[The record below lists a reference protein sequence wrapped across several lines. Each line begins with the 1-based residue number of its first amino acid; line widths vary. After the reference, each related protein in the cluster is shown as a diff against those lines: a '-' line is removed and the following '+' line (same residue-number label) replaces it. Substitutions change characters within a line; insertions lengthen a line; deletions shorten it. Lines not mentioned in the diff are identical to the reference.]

1 MCKLNALLLA
11 CISSVCALT
20 AQAQSISVSIAPTKA
35 SLLVGAQQEFTATVA
50 NDVANRGVTWTV
62 APASG
67 TLCTGTACGIM
78 SATSTASGAPTTYE
92 APSAVPTGGA
102 IIVTATSVTD
112 PTKSASSTV
121 TITSGVNN
129 TGLNGDYAFTFT
141 GVNTSGSF
149 AFAGVGRFTAD
160 GAGNVTK
167 GEVDV
172 NASQYPGP
180 VVVQE
185 SLTGTYAIGAD
196 NRGVMNWDIPAG
208 GSSGGTQRFA
218 KITFAL
224 MADGSAVFSVFDTL
238 GGRTELASG
247 TMEKADTTVNSVAK
261 ITGDYAFGVA
271 GVDHSNNRVA
281 FAGRLTADG
290 AGNFSNVAADIN
302 ASGSNSSAIVTLA
315 TYSISDS
322 STGRGS
328 INMTA
333 LLGVVPTSF
342 NFVFYVVNS
351 GKIFAMETHPYTV
364 SAPLLNGVMLQQQTP
379 AGGFSN
385 ASLNGGM
392 VIYLTGR
399 SVCGS
404 GTGPPSNVLVGLLTA
419 DNNGALTLTYDQNC
433 GGTPNFSS
441 NQFGTYGVAGNGRS
455 SITVGTAAWVAYL
468 VSPNQAFL
476 LGTDSSA
483 LLGFGEPQAAGA
495 LGNNAVMGTYAGF
508 TTSIAT
514 FSAGTFSGEFTADGA
529 SPTGNVT
536 GIEDIGNLSGPNS
549 GVAFNATYS
558 LSASPTNGQ
567 GTMTVTSGSVG
578 SAVVYV
584 ISTSKF
590 VAVSLRDP
598 NPAVLIFQQSSPPP
612 PSPPAAPAITTSTL
626 ASGTV
631 GVAYNSA
638 LTATGGTTPYSWSIA
653 SGTLPTVLTLSSA
666 GVISGTPS

>member
-1 MCKLNALLLA
+1 MRKLNTVLLIA
-11 CISSVCALT
+11 CISSIFAPT
-20 AQAQSISVSIAPTKA
+20 AQAQSISVSIVPTKA
-35 SLLVGAQQEFTATVA
+35 SLLVTAQQEFTATVA
-50 NDVANRGVTWTV
+50 NDVVNSGVTWTV
-62 APASG
+62 VAASG
-67 TLCTGTACGIM
+67 TLCTGTACGAV

-102 IIVTATSVTD
+102 ILVTATSVTD
-112 PTKSASSTV
+112 PTKSASATV

-129 TGLNGDYAFTFT
+129 AGLNGDYAFTFT

-224 MADGSAVFSVFDTL
+224 MADGSAVLSVFDTL

-364 SAPLLNGVMLQQQTP
+364 SAPLLNGVLLQQQTP

-404 GTGPPSNVLVGLLTA
+404 ATGPAPNALAGLFTA
-419 DNNGALTLTYDQNC
+419 DGKGAFTRTYDQNC
-433 GGTPNFSS
+433 GGTS
-441 NQFGTYGVAGNGRS
+441 NSISDQPGIYSVVGNGRTC
-455 SITVGTAAWVAYL
+455 ITTPTTDTVAY
-468 VSPNQAFL
+468 VVNSNQAFI
-476 LGTDSSA
+476 LGTDSSV
-483 LLGFGEPQAAGA
+483 LFGFGEPQAAGP
-495 LGNNAVMGTYAGF
+495 LSNSSVMGTYAGF
-508 TTSIAT
+508 NSTMAT
-514 FSAGTFSGEFTADGA
+514 FGAGTFSGEFTADGA
-529 SPTGNVT
+529 GPTGNIT
-536 GIEDIGNLSGPNS
+536 GTEDISNLSGPNS

-558 LSASPTNGQ
+558 LSASPTNGR
-567 GTMTVTSGSVG
+567 GTMSVTSPSGSR
-578 SAVVYV
+578 AILYVV
-584 ISTSKF
+584 SGSKF
-590 VAVSLRDP
+590 VVVSLSDP
-598 NPAVLIFQQSSPPP
+598 NPGALIFQH
-612 PSPPAAPAITTSTL
+612 
-626 ASGTV
+626 
-631 GVAYNSA
+631 
-638 LTATGGTTPYSWSIA
+638 
-653 SGTLPTVLTLSSA
+653 
-666 GVISGTPS
+666 